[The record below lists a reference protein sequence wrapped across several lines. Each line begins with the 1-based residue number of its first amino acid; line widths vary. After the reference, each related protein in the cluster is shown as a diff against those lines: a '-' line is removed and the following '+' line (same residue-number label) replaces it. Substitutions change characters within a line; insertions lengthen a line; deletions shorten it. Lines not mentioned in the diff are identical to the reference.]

1 MLSAKLADVSESFF
15 VNFYRNEGTAI
26 MGLPA
31 DKLKDIK
38 DQGDIQVINDT
49 FHDRLYRRFGLII
62 KPKVT
67 ESF

>member
-1 MLSAKLADVSESFF
+1 MLSAKLADVSDSIF
-15 VNFYRNEGTAI
+15 VNFYRQEGTAV

-49 FHDRLYRRFGLII
+49 FQDRLYR
-62 KPKVT
+62 
-67 ESF
+67 